1 MKKNSRLII
10 AVVSLLIV
18 VACAGGGDTANDTAT
33 SDKETPNSVKSEN
46 EDTNKPSTDSVSTEE
61 IVKEIGRAHV

>member
-18 VACAGGGDTANDTAT
+18 VACAGGSDTANDTAT
-33 SDKETPNSVKSEN
+33 SDKETPNSVESEN
-46 EDTNKPSTDSVSTEE
+46 EDTNKPLYRFSVY
-61 IVKEIGRAHV
+61 